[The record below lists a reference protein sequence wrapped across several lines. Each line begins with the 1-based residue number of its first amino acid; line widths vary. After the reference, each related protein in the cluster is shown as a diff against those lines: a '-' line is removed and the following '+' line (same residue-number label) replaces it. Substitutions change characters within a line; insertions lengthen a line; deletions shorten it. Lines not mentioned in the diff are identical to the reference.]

1 MIQQHQ
7 NGDNNYDDN
16 QSTSTSTSTSQGL
29 FCQGMSMTMSMSG
42 FQSAL
47 FGTTH
52 PADCLTYLF
61 TNWRLDS
68 VGKFQGAMSEFES
81 GRIK

>member
-1 MIQQHQ
+1 LIKTRKKKEMEEES
-7 NGDNNYDDN
+7 DNNIDDE
-16 QSTSTSTSTSQGL
+16 SSQQG
-29 FCQGMSMTMSMSG
+29 FCHGMSMTMSISG

-47 FGTTH
+47 FRTK

-68 VGKFQGAMSEFES
+68 SGKFQGAMSE
-81 GRIK
+81 